1 MPASARSRPQAEA
14 QTPTPAPTHRR
25 RKDARPGEIV
35 DAALSLFVE
44 RGFAATRL
52 DDVAERA
59 GVSKGTVYLYFDSK
73 EALAGDLVR
82 DVFTNNDDEEQPSL
96 QTRPLENAI
105 QFCVRQEARVQ
116 SLGEFAGIVLH
127 MWGHAGKSD
136 NDLIARGI
144 RQISRESLFLI
155 ETLLERAREL
165 GELPSI
171 TDCRAAARAF
181 LALCYGLIQQRVT
194 FERNQGTPQ
203 IRCEDAL
210 RVYLR
215 GLGAKV

>member
-1 MPASARSRPQAEA
+1 MKLSSPKRDMRQR
-14 QTPTPAPTHRR
+14 QLL
-25 RKDARPGEIV
+25 
-35 DAALSLFVE
+35 DAALRVFS
-44 RGFAATRL
+44 RDGFDGAS
-52 DDVAERA
+52 VASIADEA
-59 GVSKGTVYLYFDSK
+59 GVAKGSVYLYFDSK

-82 DVFTNNDDEEQPSL
+82 DVFTNNDDEELPSL
-96 QTRPLENAI
+96 QTKPLENAI
-105 QFCVRQEARVQ
+105 QFCARQEARVQ

-165 GELPSI
+165 GELPAG
-171 TDCRAAARAF
+171 TDCRVAARTF

-194 FERNQGTPQ
+194 FERNQGAPQ

>member
-1 MPASARSRPQAEA
+1 MKVSSPKRDMRQR
-14 QTPTPAPTHRR
+14 QLL
-25 RKDARPGEIV
+25 
-35 DAALSLFVE
+35 DAALRVFS
-44 RGFAATRL
+44 RDGFDGAS
-52 DDVAERA
+52 VASIADEA
-59 GVSKGTVYLYFDSK
+59 GVAKGSVYLYFDSK

-82 DVFTNNDDEEQPSL
+82 DVFTNNDEEEQPSL
-96 QTRPLENAI
+96 QTKPLENAI
-105 QFCVRQEARVQ
+105 LFCTRQEARIQ

-165 GELPSI
+165 GDLPAA
-171 TDCRAAARAF
+171 TDCHATARAF

-194 FERNQGTPQ
+194 FERNLAAPQ
-203 IRCEDAL
+203 VRCEDAL
-210 RVYLR
+210 RIYLR